1 MSSPDTSTY
10 TYALVIAIIYTLFL
24 IIETKYISKNEI
36 TMKQLVKGAF
46 FAYLASLGGIYVVN
60 NMISPEASV
69 GENVKV
75 FTGEPDF

>member
-1 MSSPDTSTY
+1 MTDSSTY
-10 TYALVIAIIYTLFL
+10 TYALVISIVYTLLMF
-24 IIETKYISKNEI
+24 IEAKYISKNEV

-60 NMISPEASV
+60 NIVSPEIVV
-69 GENVKV
+69 GENIKV

>member
-1 MSSPDTSTY
+1 MTDSSTY
-10 TYALVIAIIYTLFL
+10 TYALVISSVYTLLMF
-24 IIETKYISKNEI
+24 IEAKYISKNEV

-60 NMISPEASV
+60 NIVSPEIVV
-69 GENVKV
+69 GENIKV

>member
-1 MSSPDTSTY
+1 MTEPSSIY
-10 TYALVIAIIYTLFL
+10 TYALVIAIVYTLIRF
-24 IIETKYISKNEI
+24 IETKYISKNDI
-36 TMKQLVKGAF
+36 TMKQLVKGSF

-60 NMISPEASV
+60 NMISPEVSV

>member
-1 MSSPDTSTY
+1 MTDSSTY
-10 TYALVIAIIYTLFL
+10 TYALVIAIMYSLLLFV
-24 IIETKYISKNEI
+24 ETKYISKNDV

-46 FAYLASLGGIYVVN
+46 FAYLASLGGIYIVN
-60 NMISPEASV
+60 NIVSPEVTS

>member
-1 MSSPDTSTY
+1 MDSSTY
-10 TYALVIAIIYTLFL
+10 TYALVIAIIYTILLF
-24 IIETKYISKNEI
+24 IETKYISKNDI

-46 FAYLASLGGIYVVN
+46 FAYLASLGGIYIVN
-60 NMISPEASV
+60 NVVSPEISV

>member
-1 MSSPDTSTY
+1 MTESSSIY

-24 IIETKYISKNEI
+24 VIETKYISKNEI

-46 FAYLASLGGIYVVN
+46 FAYLASIGGIYVVN

>member
-1 MSSPDTSTY
+1 MTDSSTY
-10 TYALVIAIIYTLFL
+10 TYALVIAIIYTLLLFV
-24 IIETKYISKNEI
+24 ETKYISKTDV

-46 FAYLASLGGIYVVN
+46 FAYLASLGGIYIVN
-60 NMISPEASV
+60 NVVSPEVTS

>member
-1 MSSPDTSTY
+1 MSDSSTY
-10 TYALVIAIIYTLFL
+10 TYALVISIVYTLIYF
-24 IIETKYISKNEI
+24 IETKYISKNDV

-46 FAYLASLGGIYVVN
+46 FAYLASLGGIFVVN
-60 NMISPEASV
+60 NIVSPDVVV